1 LLKHYLALARPHQYT
16 KNGFIF
22 LPAYFGHSLADPGVF
37 LSILIAFACFCMAS
51 SAVYVFNDL
60 RDLEYDRLHPVKKFR
75 PLASGAVTPAHGKV
89 MIAILLV
96 ASIGLSAL
104 LLPLEFLAVVGA
116 YLMLNFLYSMGLKHT
131 AVLDVVI
138 VSLGFVLRIFAG
150 AEASGI
156 EPSHW
161 LVLMTFLLALFLSLA
176 KRRDDLLLLAKNGN
190 ATRKSLDGY
199 NLQFVSMSMVFMA
212 AVTLVSYILYTVAPE
227 NMIKHRSPYLYLTSI
242 WVVLGLLRYMQIAF
256 VEENSGSPSRV
267 ILKDRFLQIV
277 LLGWLASFFVLFYV
291 PGN

>member
-1 LLKHYLALARPHQYT
+1 VKHYIALARPHQYI

-22 LPAYFGHSLADPGVF
+22 LPAFFGHKLADPGV
-37 LSILIAFACFCMAS
+37 ILATAIAFACFCLTS

-60 RDLEYDRLHPVKKFR
+60 RDREFDRLHPIKRFR
-75 PLASGAVTPAHGKV
+75 PLASGAVSPARGWA
-89 MIAILLV
+89 MLSALL
-96 ASIGLSAL
+96 ASALALSAL
-104 LLPLEFLAVVGA
+104 LLPPGFLAVVGA
-116 YLMLNFLYSMGLKHT
+116 YLLLNVLYSMGLKHT

-150 AEASGI
+150 SEVTGI

-227 NMIKHRSPYLYLTSI
+227 NIVKHRSPHLYLTSI
-242 WVVLGLLRYMQIAF
+242 WVVLGLLRYMQITF
-256 VEENSGSPSRV
+256 VEEDSGSPTRV
-267 ILKDRFLQIV
+267 VLKDRFLQIV

-291 PGN
+291 PGR